1 MSELLKPDELK
12 HRKFFHK
19 PRNSLDGRVLPH
31 TSFVKEFVD
40 GGELIRSKYV
50 PVRLASNLTKGE

>member
-1 MSELLKPDELK
+1 MIELLKPDELK

-31 TSFVKEFVD
+31 ASFVKEFVD
-40 GGELIRSKYV
+40 EGEINIPKDM
-50 PVRLASNLTKGE
+50 PVKLAHQAR